1 MAKYTIGIDFG
12 TLSGRAVLVDV
23 SNGATISSAAYDYP
37 HGVMDRSMP
46 DGTVLPKDWAIQ
58 HPQDYLDVLDQT
70 IPRLVEMSGVCK
82 KDIIAIGVDFTSS
95 TTLPV
100 DKAGTPLCFLDEF
113 RSNPHAYVKLWK
125 HHAAQPQADR
135 MTREALRC
143 DEDWL
148 PSYGGKVSCEWSVP
162 KLWQVLEEA
171 PEVYEAMG
179 AWVEAGDWITWQLCG
194 RHVQSACAAGYKS
207 FHRKQHGFPSADY
220 FAALDE
226 RLRNAVEEK
235 LHGPVAP
242 VCGKAGTLTK
252 EMAHR
257 LGLEPGI
264 AVAVS
269 MVDAHACVPAAGIT
283 KAGQMLAIIGTSTC
297 FMAIDDCLRPVP
309 GISGAV
315 EDGILPGC
323 WGYEAGQ
330 SCVGDHF
337 AWVSDH
343 LVPESYQQEARKREI
358 SVQQY
363 LTELA
368 GKQFPGEH
376 GLMALDWWN
385 GNRSVL
391 MDSDLTG
398 LLLGMTLNTRPED
411 IYRALIEATAYG
423 ARIIVENFRAHG
435 IAVEEFYVT
444 GGIGQKNAMMMQI
457 YADVLKLPVRIV
469 SASQGGAL
477 GSAIFAATAAGV
489 SDGGYDTIM
498 DAINAMAAKSETV
511 YYPVADHAAVYERLY
526 KIYCSLHDLFG
537 KKESFLMHGLKAFRR
552 QNNSSDI

>member
-1 MAKYTIGIDFG
+1 M
-12 TLSGRAVLVDV
+12 
-23 SNGATISSAAYDYP
+23 
-37 HGVMDRSMP
+37 
-46 DGTVLPKDWAIQ
+46 
-58 HPQDYLDVLDQT
+58 
-70 IPRLVEMSGVCK
+70 
-82 KDIIAIGVDFTSS
+82 
-95 TTLPV
+95 
-100 DKAGTPLCFLDEF
+100 
-113 RSNPHAYVKLWK
+113 
-125 HHAAQPQADR
+125 
-135 MTREALRC
+135 
-143 DEDWL
+143 
-148 PSYGGKVSCEWSVP
+148 
-162 KLWQVLEEA
+162 
-171 PEVYEAMG
+171 
-179 AWVEAGDWITWQLCG
+179 
-194 RHVQSACAAGYKS
+194 
-207 FHRKQHGFPSADY
+207 
-220 FAALDE
+220 
-226 RLRNAVEEK
+226 
-235 LHGPVAP
+235 
-242 VCGKAGTLTK
+242 
-252 EMAHR
+252 
-257 LGLEPGI
+257 
-264 AVAVS
+264 
-269 MVDAHACVPAAGIT
+269 
-283 KAGQMLAIIGTSTC
+283 
-297 FMAIDDCLRPVP
+297 
-309 GISGAV
+309 
-315 EDGILPGC
+315 
-323 WGYEAGQ
+323 
-330 SCVGDHF
+330 
-337 AWVSDH
+337 
-343 LVPESYQQEARKREI
+343 PESYQQEARKREI

-489 SDGGYDTIM
+489 SDGGYDTIT

-511 YYPVADHAAVYERLY
+511 YYPVADHAVVYERLY

-537 KKESFLMHGLKAFRR
+537 KKESFLMHDLKAFRR